1 MLLQTLKKELQSA
14 NQAFNQAYKRLHERA
29 QQREASERELKEKK
43 KKLDEQTI
51 SDDKL
56 LEIDYEAEETMDF
69 LLKAVPVGVFNPKL
83 YEEAQRFK
91 VRNIPVE
98 RKIRIFSGF
107 FEKQKKYLEDQKKE
121 VQLAAN
127 IVPEQLTGGAEFKI
141 KNNNK

>member
-14 NQAFNQAYKRLHERA
+14 NQAFNQAFKRLHERA

-56 LEIDYEAEETMDF
+56 LEIDYEAEETIDF

-83 YEEAQRFK
+83 YEEA
-91 VRNIPVE
+91 
-98 RKIRIFSGF
+98 
-107 FEKQKKYLEDQKKE
+107 
-121 VQLAAN
+121 
-127 IVPEQLTGGAEFKI
+127 
-141 KNNNK
+141 